1 MRQISAKLLDQESL
15 VELKAG
21 HRLQLVQGG
30 HTIAEIVPVQ
40 ESDSQ
45 SGSELADMP
54 PTEDERLAAVEQLR
68 QMMHQGIHLG
78 GLRITNRDELYERD

>member
-1 MRQISAKLLDQESL
+1 MRQISAKLLGQESL

-40 ESDSQ
+40 ESTSQ
-45 SGSELADMP
+45 SASEFPDASLE
-54 PTEDERLAAVEQLR
+54 EDERLAAVERLR